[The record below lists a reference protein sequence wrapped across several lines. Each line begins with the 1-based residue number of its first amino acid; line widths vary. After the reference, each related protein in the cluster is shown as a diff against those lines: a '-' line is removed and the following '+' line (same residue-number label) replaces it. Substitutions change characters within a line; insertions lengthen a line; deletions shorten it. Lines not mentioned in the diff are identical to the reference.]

1 MADKSLG
8 FSPDVYRKF
17 IAEWTEGPFLD
28 FKSRMYE
35 FGKDEVKQLEFAKDV
50 IAFANVARRTGQPCY
65 IVFGY
70 DSKNVQVF
78 SIHGQYPDQHP
89 SPGISP
95 ADAMT
100 DSVLKTLQETAKN
113 WIQPR
118 DPELFLE
125 WGDYQGNFVAWL
137 EIKPEKADQAFK
149 LKRAAKSFTRG
160 AVFLRKGSE
169 SALVQPDQVQYL
181 CSVSEA
187 DYLQRKHWQS
197 LVEHHRREGSEAR
210 KFWMLPDY
218 VEIRTS
224 HTGASAE
231 QTVLQLLT
239 EGKRRILV
247 TAPAGVG
254 KTVLLHRLAYV
265 LAQRHP
271 ERVTDTDYFGQND
284 SPDTGAPEV
293 IDRVD
298 TLEVVPAQPVPMYMT
313 LRATYET
320 IDIFAKDLI
329 KHVQEISGH
338 SGIRSPE
345 TLFTIPNSKWVLLLD
360 GVDELGNREEFGDKL
375 QGWIRQ
381 LPPNVQVVLS
391 ARPYAA
397 HHEAAE
403 AEVKLAE
410 LTPDEINQRLELEQW
425 SADDLASVRDFLA
438 EQSDLYIL
446 LRRHRMLNGL
456 LAAARRGVAA
466 DAPAPIRSEIDQP
479 QVEVQEAT
487 SFTPS
492 AAETEAPPVLTVAE
506 DPTPGADPNDDS
518 EDDEPPL
525 PLQLA
530 ELLEG
535 MVNEMQDQEIKR
547 RNKLGASANDLA
559 RQSLAHLQVVG
570 WEVEWD
576 RDTFDPYR
584 AEHKG
589 WWEKD
594 SRLWNEE
601 IGFVN
606 ALPNNQAQFV
616 CGLFH
621 CYLAAKYGDRESDSV
636 VRERTAAQTG
646 KPERTQL
653 VLRLIDE
660 LRAQRGAQT
669 LA

>member
-1 MADKSLG
+1 MADKSRG
-8 FSPDVYRKF
+8 FSPDIYRKF
-17 IAEWTEGPFLD
+17 ITEWTEGPFLD

-35 FGKDEVKQLEFAKDV
+35 YGKDEVQQFEFAKDV

-70 DSKNVQVF
+70 DSKNAQVF
-78 SIHGQYPDQHP
+78 SIRGQFPDQHP
-89 SPGISP
+89 SSGISP

-100 DSVLKTLQETAKN
+100 DYVLKKLQETADN
-113 WIQPR
+113 WVEPR
-118 DPELFLE
+118 GPELYLE
-125 WGDYQGNFVAWL
+125 WGDYSGNLVAWL
-137 EIKPEKADQAFK
+137 EIKLEDAGQPFK
-149 LKRAAKSFTRG
+149 LKKAAKSFTRG

-169 SALVQPDQVQYL
+169 SAWVQPDQVQYL

-187 DYLQRKHWQS
+187 DYLERKHWQG
-197 LVEHHRREGSEAR
+197 LVEHHRREGSEAH

-218 VEIRTS
+218 VEVKTS
-224 HTGASAE
+224 ETGASAE
-231 QTVLQLLT
+231 QTVLQLLA

-254 KTVLLHRLAYV
+254 KTVLLQRLAYV

-298 TLEVVPAQPVPMYMT
+298 TLEVVPAQPVPIYMT

-381 LPPNVQVVLS
+381 LRSDVQVVLS

-397 HHEAAE
+397 HRESAE
-403 AEVKLAE
+403 AEVKLTE
-410 LTPDEINQRLELEQW
+410 LPPDEIEQRLEQ
-425 SADDLASVRDFLA
+425 SAVTDLASVRNFLA

-446 LRRHRMLNGL
+446 LSRHRMLNGL
-456 LAAARRGVAA
+456 LATAQRGVAA

-492 AAETEAPPVLTVAE
+492 SAETKAVPVLTVAE
-506 DPTPGADPNDDS
+506 DPTPGASVNDDS

-535 MVNEMQDQEIKR
+535 MVNEMQEQEIAR
-547 RNKLGASANDLA
+547 RTRLGASANDLA
-559 RQSLAHLQVVG
+559 RRSLAHLQFVG
-570 WEVEWD
+570 WEVEWG
-576 RDTFDPYR
+576 RDDFDPYR

-589 WWEKD
+589 WWGKD
-594 SRLWNEE
+594 TRHWNEE

-606 ALPNNQAQFV
+606 ALPGNQAQFV

-621 CYLAAKYGDRESDSV
+621 CYLAAKYGERESDDV
-636 VRERTAAQTG
+636 VLERAAAQPHKTERT
-646 KPERTQL
+646 EL
-653 VLRLIDE
+653 VLRLLLE

-669 LA
+669 LV

>member
-1 MADKSLG
+1 MADKSRG
-8 FSPDVYRKF
+8 FSPDIYRKF
-17 IAEWTEGPFLD
+17 ITEWTEGPFLD
-28 FKSRMYE
+28 FKSRMYRY
-35 FGKDEVKQLEFAKDV
+35 GKEEVKQFEFAKDV

-70 DSKNVQVF
+70 DSRNAKVF
-78 SIHGQYPDQHP
+78 SIYGQYPDQHP

-100 DSVLKTLQETAKN
+100 DYVLKTLQETADN
-113 WIQPR
+113 WVEPR
-118 DPELFLE
+118 APELSLE
-125 WGDYQGNFVAWL
+125 WGNYQGNFVAWL
-137 EIKPEKADQAFK
+137 ELKPEKTDRPFSLRK
-149 LKRAAKSFTRG
+149 PIKGFPRG
-160 AVFLRKGSE
+160 AVFLRRGSE
-169 SALVQPDQVQYL
+169 SLRVQPDQVPYL

-187 DYLQRKHWQS
+187 DHLQRKHWQS

-218 VEIRTS
+218 VEIKTKD
-224 HTGASAE
+224 TGTSAE
-231 QTVLQLLT
+231 ETVLQLLA

-254 KTVLLHRLAYV
+254 KTVLLHRLAYA
-265 LAQRHP
+265 LARRHP
-271 ERVTDTDYFGQND
+271 ERVTDAEYFGQGNPPEAGT
-284 SPDTGAPEV
+284 PDV
-293 IDRVD
+293 IDRID
-298 TLEVVPAQPVPMYMT
+298 SLEVVPTKPVPIYMT

-320 IDIFAKDLI
+320 MDAFVNDLI
-329 KHVQEISGH
+329 RRIRDISGH
-338 SGIRSPE
+338 TDIRSPE
-345 TLFTIPNSKWVLLLD
+345 TLFAIPNSKWILLLD
-360 GVDELGNREEFGDKL
+360 GVDELGNREEFGGKL
-375 QGWIRQ
+375 DVWLRGLR
-381 LPPNVQVVLS
+381 PNVQVVLS

-397 HHEAAE
+397 CGESAE
-403 AEVKLAE
+403 VEVKLAE
-410 LTPDEINQRLELEQW
+410 LTPDEINQRLELQQLP
-425 SADDLASVRDFLA
+425 ADDLASVRDFLA
-438 EQSDLYIL
+438 EQSELYIL
-446 LRRHRMLNGL
+446 LSRHRMLNGL
-456 LAAARRGVAA
+456 LATARRGVAA
-466 DAPAPIRSEIDQP
+466 DASAPIRGEIDQP
-479 QVEVQEAT
+479 QVEVQAAI

-492 AAETEAPPVLTVAE
+492 AAETKAVPVLTVAE
-506 DPTPGADPNDDS
+506 DPTPGASVNDDS

-535 MVNEMQDQEIKR
+535 TVNEMQEQEIAR

-621 CYLAAKYGDRESDSV
+621 CYLAAKYGDQESDDV
-636 VRERTAAQTG
+636 VRERAAAQIG

-653 VLRLIDE
+653 VLRLLNE

>member
-1 MADKSLG
+1 MANKSLG
-8 FSPDVYRKF
+8 FSPDQYHCFV
-17 IAEWTEGPFLD
+17 AEWTEGPFLD
-28 FKSRMYE
+28 FKSEMYQY
-35 FGKDEVKQLEFAKDV
+35 GKDEEKQFEFAKDV
-50 IAFANVARRTGQPCY
+50 IAFANTARRTGKPCF
-65 IVFGY
+65 IVFV
-70 DSKNVQVF
+70 DDNSKSEERFRINR
-78 SIHGQYPDQHP
+78 QYPHQHP
-89 SPGISP
+89 KPDISR

-100 DSVLKTLQETAKN
+100 DYVLKTLQETADK
-113 WIQPR
+113 WIEPR
-118 DPELFLE
+118 APELFLE
-125 WGDYQGNFVAWL
+125 WGDYKGGFVAWL
-137 EIKPEKADQAFK
+137 EIKPDNAGQPFK
-149 LKRAAKSFTRG
+149 LKRAVKGFSKG
-160 AVFLRKGSE
+160 SVFLRKGSV

-187 DYLQRKHWQS
+187 DYLERKHWQG

-218 VEIRTS
+218 VEIKTKD
-224 HTGASAE
+224 TGTSAE
-231 QTVLQLLT
+231 ETVLQLLA

-254 KTVLLHRLAYV
+254 KTVLLQRLAYV

-271 ERVTDTDYFGQND
+271 ERVTDADYFGQND

-298 TLEVVPAQPVPMYMT
+298 TLEVVPAQPVPIYMT

-375 QGWIRQ
+375 LGWIRQ
-381 LPPNVQVVLS
+381 LRSDVQVVLS

-397 HHEAAE
+397 HRESAE
-403 AEVKLAE
+403 AEVKLTE
-410 LTPDEINQRLELEQW
+410 LPPDEINQRLEQLTV
-425 SADDLASVRDFLA
+425 DDLASVRSFLA

-446 LRRHRMLNGL
+446 LSRHRMLNGL
-456 LAAARRGVAA
+456 LATAQRGVAA

-492 AAETEAPPVLTVAE
+492 SAETKAVPVLTVAE
-506 DPTPGADPNDDS
+506 DPTPGASVNDDS

-535 MVNEMQDQEIKR
+535 MVKEMQEQEIAR
-547 RNKLGASANDLA
+547 RTRLGASADDLA

-621 CYLAAKYGDRESDSV
+621 CYLAAKYGDRESDNV
-636 VRERTAAQTG
+636 VQKRSAAQIG

-653 VLRLIDE
+653 VLRLLNE
-660 LRAQRGAQT
+660 LRAQRSS
-669 LA
+669 